1 MNELTRLPRVPR
13 PSRVSAYFAGQ
24 LGPPVIDRATVT
36 DILECYG
43 IRTAGPSRNLRL
55 ARRSLN
61 VAVATPSGKRVLKLY
76 RPQWKPATVE
86 YGHSILAPARGA
98 ERARRPSQ
106 PHDATVRRTSPDRIA
121 CSPCSTSCP
130 GVNYSLNFL
139 RRPDRLRLT
148 VIAGQ
153 TLANLHSSVGE
164 FTPAGEHHMGLVST
178 TGARR
183 RDIAWHAAKLDELGA
198 RTANL
203 ADADAR
209 RRAKDLCDRSTW
221 LLDEIDR
228 LDTALDRAEL
238 PRLVIHGDYG
248 LHNLIFQPTG
258 AIPVDFELS
267 RLDWRINDLVS
278 ALGKYRYRSGQY
290 DFESMDTFME
300 SYRRWF
306 PLTVDEQTLLPDIWR
321 LYKLQVRSAVLELV
335 LRDRRADPE
344 ARLRARRDRTSAV
357 GHRTSR
363 GDRTPRRRGRAGRT
377 MTRGRPITVLAGDT
391 ESRDRWCPGEP
402 AHDGSAPPGNGR
414 AHRRVHVR

>member
-86 YGHSILAPARGA
+86 YGHSILVRLEEQNVPAVRLSRTTDGA
-98 ERARRPSQ
+98 TYVTRQ
-106 PHDATVRRTSPDRIA
+106 DRVFA
-121 CSPCSTSCP
+121 VFDFVP

-178 TGARR
+178 NGARR
-183 RDIAWHAAKLDELGA
+183 RDVAWHAAKLDELGA

-203 ADADAR
+203 VDADAR

-221 LLDEIDR
+221 LLDEIER

-321 LYKLQVRSAVLELV
+321 LYKLQSAVQYWNSYVETDGPIRKLDSALDAIEQAQWV
-335 LRDRRADPE
+335 TEHPE
-344 ARLRARRDRTSAV
+344 AIER
-357 GHRTSR
+357 
-363 GDRTPRRRGRAGRT
+363 
-377 MTRGRPITVLAGDT
+377 LAGAGG
-391 ESRDRWCPGEP
+391 PG
-402 AHDGSAPPGNGR
+402 AR
-414 AHRRVHVR
+414 